1 MLETLRQKIDVKT
14 FMVFYVGAL
23 LVWGAFYL
31 GRPELLWK
39 GLLVA
44 ALYMVFDL
52 LWTYF
57 RDKIWYLPSSSVI
70 SGFILAIVAAPAP
83 PLDLL
88 VLLPLI
94 AVASKQLI
102 KLGRP
107 KHIFNPASFSMA
119 VLSISGYQAVS
130 WWGVAW
136 GKPVLYAVLIAG
148 LFILWR
154 QKRFETAF
162 SFLISYAVFL
172 GILFWTQGREIAQ
185 LATLLKPQ
193 IFDGTALFFAS
204 VMLIEP
210 MTSSFRGTQNR
221 IIYGVL
227 AGLAAVLFSAFG
239 QYLFFLDPLI
249 GGLLVGNLIMSLIV
263 R

>member
-1 MLETLRQKIDVKT
+1 M
-14 FMVFYVGAL
+14 
-23 LVWGAFYL
+23 
-31 GRPELLWK
+31 GRFEFLWK

-44 ALYMVFDL
+44 ALYIIFDL
-52 LWTYF
+52 FWTYF

-70 SGFILAIVAAPAP
+70 SGFILAIVGAPAP
-83 PLDLL
+83 SLDLL

-102 KLGRP
+102 KLWQL

-119 VLSISGYQAVS
+119 ILTIFGYQAVS

-136 GKPVLYAVLIAG
+136 GGPVLYAVLIVG

-162 SFLISYAVFL
+162 SFLMSYAVFL
-172 GILFWTQGREIAQ
+172 GILFITQGREVAQ
-185 LATLLKPQ
+185 LFALLKLQ
-193 IFDGTALFFAS
+193 IFDGTTLFFAS

-210 MTSSFRGTQNR
+210 MTSSFRGMRNR
-221 IIYGVL
+221 IIYGILV
-227 AGLAAVLFSAFG
+227 GLAAVLFAVFG
-239 QYLFFLDPLI
+239 QYVFFLDPLI
-249 GGLLVGNLIMSLIV
+249 GGLLVSNLIMSLIV
-263 R
+263 YARAFLLV